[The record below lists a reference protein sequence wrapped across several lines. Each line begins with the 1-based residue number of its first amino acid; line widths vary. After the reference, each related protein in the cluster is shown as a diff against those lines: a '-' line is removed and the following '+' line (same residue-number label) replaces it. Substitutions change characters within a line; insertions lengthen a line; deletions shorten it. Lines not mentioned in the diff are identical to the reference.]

1 MKYIEYSNNVITLLY
16 TDDACGPYGHDI
28 HLQEICAAWKRPPV
42 TEMSVQ
48 EYGQWMKVEQQLR
61 ELKKQ
66 KDLEQMRKFREM
78 VTKPHRHHRTK
89 TEEKDEID
97 KILPHETNLYDYPMT
112 STRGNLGI
120 HMCFP
125 L

>member
-1 MKYIEYSNNVITLLY
+1 MFLFVVL
-16 TDDACGPYGHDI
+16 DDACGPYGHDI
-28 HLQEICAAWKRPPV
+28 QLQEICAAWKRPPV

-78 VTKPHRHHRTK
+78 GVKPKRHQSRLQSVNGSQNYMLESVTSSQSSNAKVQTPF
-89 TEEKDEID
+89 E
-97 KILPHETNLYDYPMT
+97 
-112 STRGNLGI
+112 GNNGNFISL
-120 HMCFP
+120 
-125 L
+125 

>member
-1 MKYIEYSNNVITLLY
+1 MISCSNSSSRFPL
-16 TDDACGPYGHDI
+16 PEKPR
-28 HLQEICAAWKRPPV
+28 Q
-42 TEMSVQ
+42 
-48 EYGQWMKVEQQLR
+48 
-61 ELKKQ
+61 KQ

-89 TEEKDEID
+89 TEEKDGID

-112 STRGNLGI
+112 STRGNLRI
-120 HMCFP
+120 YMYFP

>member
-1 MKYIEYSNNVITLLY
+1 
-16 TDDACGPYGHDI
+16 
-28 HLQEICAAWKRPPV
+28 
-42 TEMSVQ
+42 MSVQ

-66 KDLEQMRKFREM
+66 KDLEQMMKFREM
-78 VTKPHRHHRTK
+78 VTKPNRHHRTK

-97 KILPHETNLYDYPMT
+97 ISLPHETNHYDYPMT
-112 STRGNLGI
+112 STRGNLRI
-120 HMCFP
+120 HMYFS

>member
-1 MKYIEYSNNVITLLY
+1 
-16 TDDACGPYGHDI
+16 
-28 HLQEICAAWKRPPV
+28 
-42 TEMSVQ
+42 MSVQ

-89 TEEKDEID
+89 TEENDAID
-97 KILPHETNLYDYPMT
+97 KSLSHETNLNDYPMT
-112 STRGNLGI
+112 STIGKLSIIMHFSTQTGRSSSFG
-120 HMCFP
+120 
-125 L
+125 

>member
-1 MKYIEYSNNVITLLY
+1 
-16 TDDACGPYGHDI
+16 
-28 HLQEICAAWKRPPV
+28 
-42 TEMSVQ
+42 MSVQ

-89 TEEKDEID
+89 TEENDAID
-97 KILPHETNLYDYPMT
+97 KSFSHETNLNDYPRT
-112 STRGNLGI
+112 STIGKLSI
-120 HMCFP
+120 IMYFSTQIFSLFKLFWIIYLLHYISFSDM
-125 L
+125 LEEEYTYSDDDEY

>member
-1 MKYIEYSNNVITLLY
+1 
-16 TDDACGPYGHDI
+16 
-28 HLQEICAAWKRPPV
+28 
-42 TEMSVQ
+42 MSVQ

-66 KDLEQMRKFREM
+66 KDLEQMMKFREM

-97 KILPHETNLYDYPMT
+97 KSLPHETNHYDYPMT
-112 STRGNLGI
+112 STRGNLRI
-120 HMCFP
+120 HMYFP

>member
-1 MKYIEYSNNVITLLY
+1 
-16 TDDACGPYGHDI
+16 
-28 HLQEICAAWKRPPV
+28 
-42 TEMSVQ
+42 MSVQ

-97 KILPHETNLYDYPMT
+97 KSLPHETNLLYDYPMK
-112 STRGNLGI
+112 STRGKPRIL
-120 HMCFP
+120 MYFP
-125 L
+125 HLHF